1 MSQNRNSISKQVLAW
16 TAVFALVLSILPYTV
31 ADSNSD
37 EYFESWSYELS
48 DTDGDNQDDTVVFT
62 FDVDTNVS
70 DYTEVEVYMDVID
83 ANGNYVGGESD
94 DYEIYW
100 TENDTFQMEWFVDD
114 CYEEDDDGCEAPYDF
129 SFTLYEIDD
138 NGYYYYEDNF
148 SENDI
153 WLNQTTIIPEGVMQ
167 IENAVLADD
176 IDGYHN
182 DILFFAHMEDYEVS
196 NVTIQLERKVG
207 IQWVD
212 VGDEDTNEDG
222 EASFKNMSS
231 GEYRWSGT
239 YDEETI
245 DALSHTFVFYGATS
259 GQNVGHVAFMD
270 DFDDDED
277 FDDFAFARIYGNS
290 SEPEFND
297 GVYVELLYEGNN
309 TVYAEKGGDGNEDI
323 LMFNDVHEGNYTFN
337 MYNGSSDGDLLPVS
351 YTHLTLPTTSRV

>member
-1 MSQNRNSISKQVLAW
+1 MSQLRKSISKQALAW
-16 TAVFALVLSILPYTV
+16 TAVFALVLSVLPYTV
-31 ADSNSD
+31 ADQNSD
-37 EYFESWSYELS
+37 EYFESWSYDLS
-48 DTDGDNQDDTVVFT
+48 DIDGDNQDDTVVFT

-176 IDGYHN
+176 IDG
-182 DILFFAHMEDYEVS
+182 
-196 NVTIQLERKVG
+196 
-207 IQWVD
+207 
-212 VGDEDTNEDG
+212 
-222 EASFKNMSS
+222 
-231 GEYRWSGT
+231 
-239 YDEETI
+239 
-245 DALSHTFVFYGATS
+245 
-259 GQNVGHVAFMD
+259 
-270 DFDDDED
+270 
-277 FDDFAFARIYGNS
+277 
-290 SEPEFND
+290 
-297 GVYVELLYEGNN
+297 
-309 TVYAEKGGDGNEDI
+309 
-323 LMFNDVHEGNYTFN
+323 
-337 MYNGSSDGDLLPVS
+337 
-351 YTHLTLPTTSRV
+351 